1 MQKHKGFTLIELMI
15 TVVVIAI
22 LAAIAIPSY
31 REQVRK
37 TNEAQLRETLMRAA
51 ELLERKVAE
60 QTQYEPSNTVVCDNT
75 DRITCIYTASANRR
89 NFKLTGTN
97 ATFSLWAGVNS
108 RGTRCQCRDC
118 GTPTFTDSLT
128 SCPANTKAF

>member
-1 MQKHKGFTLIELMI
+1 MQKQKGFTLIELMI

-51 ELLERKVAE
+51 EALERKAAE
-60 QTQYEPSNTVVCDNT
+60 RTQYDATASCDNT
-75 DRITCIYTASANRR
+75 DRIVCTYGRSDNGR
-89 NFKLTGTN
+89 NFVLTGVN

-118 GTPTFTDSLT
+118 TPTLGHSDT

>member
-1 MQKHKGFTLIELMI
+1 MQKQKGFTLIELMI
-15 TVVVIAI
+15 TVAVIAI
-22 LAAIAIPSY
+22 LASIAIPSY

-60 QTQYEPSNTVVCDNT
+60 KTQYEPANTVVCDNT
-75 DRITCIYTASANRR
+75 DRITCIYLPSDNRR

-118 GTPTFTDSLT
+118 EPTFTDSLT
-128 SCPANTKAF
+128 SCPDGTKAF

>member
-1 MQKHKGFTLIELMI
+1 MQKQKGFTLIELMI
-15 TVVVIAI
+15 TVAVIAI

-37 TNEAQLRETLMRAA
+37 THEAQLRETLMRAA

-60 QTQYEPSNTVVCDNT
+60 KKEYEATAACDNT
-75 DRITCIYTASANRR
+75 DKIVCTYARSTNGRH
-89 NFKLTGTN
+89 FVLTGTN
-97 ATFSLWAGVNS
+97 AGLSLWAAVNS

-118 GTPTFTDSLT
+118 SPTLTDSAM